1 MGYRD
6 DVVRRVAALESEFL
20 ELGRQAE
27 TLRAEG
33 ARRAP
38 VAVAAF
44 AVGDRVRCVRLPDYE
59 SDNLAVGDTGTVRK
73 VDDDS
78 VPYGVEWDRDI
89 AGGHNLRGML
99 TSMRG
104 WWVTADRIAPAP
116 TPAPAADPLDL
127 AHVANLLDLPAP
139 QTPAAIIARL
149 RDLYRQRHRMSDAD
163 PLDGLN
169 AAVREGAQR
178 VATRNGPTWLDCG
191 GGWFVGWT
199 EDASLEHPF
208 VAIARNGV
216 QFANLTVRDGRIAW
230 DEAPDRARRPR

>member
-1 MGYRD
+1 M
-6 DVVRRVAALESEFL
+6 
-20 ELGRQAE
+20 
-27 TLRAEG
+27 
-33 ARRAP
+33 
-38 VAVAAF
+38 
-44 AVGDRVRCVRLPDYE
+44 
-59 SDNLAVGDTGTVRK
+59 
-73 VDDDS
+73 
-78 VPYGVEWDRDI
+78 
-89 AGGHNLRGML
+89 
-99 TSMRG
+99 
-104 WWVTADRIAPAP
+104 
-116 TPAPAADPLDL
+116 